1 MNENEKLLYEKAF
14 EFVASSGNEDPA
26 ALAAEMN
33 IGTEEAERF
42 IHRMREQGDIASD
55 DTATDTGTSEDTA
68 YEDAA
73 SQDTESSDAH
83 SFGCEIPIHVIEDAL
98 SFIGDVV
105 AETGEKICDVL
116 DESLEK
122 VLSYDFGD

>member
-1 MNENEKLLYEKAF
+1 MNENEKMLYEKVF

-42 IHRMREQGDIASD
+42 IHRMRVQGDIASD
-55 DTATDTGTSEDTA
+55 DTAADTGTSEDTA

-73 SQDTESSDAH
+73 SSDAH

>member
-14 EFVASSGNEDPA
+14 EFVAASGNEDPA

-55 DTATDTGTSEDTA
+55 DTAADTGTSQDTA
-68 YEDAA
+68 YEDTA
-73 SQDTESSDAH
+73 SSDAH

>member
-1 MNENEKLLYEKAF
+1 MNENEKMLYQKAF
-14 EFVASSGNEDPA
+14 EFVAASGNEDPA

-42 IHRMREQGDIASD
+42 IHRMKAQGDIASD
-55 DTATDTGTSEDTA
+55 DTAA
-68 YEDAA
+68 DADA
-73 SQDTESSDAH
+73 SQDTESSDDY
-83 SFGCEIPIHVIEDAL
+83 SFVGEIPIHVIEDAL

-105 AETGEKICDVL
+105 AETGEKICTVL

-122 VLSYDFGD
+122 VLSHDFGD

>member
-1 MNENEKLLYEKAF
+1 MNENEKMLYQKAF
-14 EFVASSGNEDPA
+14 EFVAASGNEDPA

-42 IHRMREQGDIASD
+42 IHRMKEQGDIASD
-55 DTATDTGTSEDTA
+55 DTAYD
-68 YEDAA
+68 EDAA
-73 SQDTESSDAH
+73 SQDTESSDDY
-83 SFGCEIPIHVIEDAL
+83 SFAGEIPIHVIEDAL

-105 AETGEKICDVL
+105 AETGEKICTVL

-122 VLSYDFGD
+122 VLSHDFGD